1 MRTGVAFDDVLA
13 AAQAG
18 AAWAFEVLY
27 RDLSPVVTGYLRL
40 HGAAEP
46 DDLASETFLGVFT
59 GLAGFSGDEDALR
72 SWVFTIAHR
81 RLIDDWRRRS
91 RRPQLTDDAGDLT
104 LLPGGDAE
112 DDALMRVGTED
123 VHRMCAGLPDDQRS
137 VLLLRVLADLTVEQV
152 ASVMGRSVGSV
163 KALQRRGL
171 RTLRERLEKLV
182 RRNFRHPRTPGGPAG
197 DDRGE
202 MTTAADD
209 SAVEDAFE
217 AILAGR
223 PVPEGAAGLAAF
235 TEAVRASATRPG
247 RPNAALAELLATGLL
262 TDQSS
267 PSVRTATSAGS
278 APERRRPRV
287 RTRRRPA
294 MIFSALIA
302 KFLSAGAVAQAA
314 TGATVA
320 VVAFTGVG
328 AVGALPDPVQDTF
341 ATVVAEITPLEPPT
355 CAEETTEEV
364 VPEETVAEEVETTEE
379 VPEDPREDAEAAA
392 ARPWRPRSGHGPSRD
407 RPTASR
413 SAPGSARARRSE

>member
-18 AAWAFEVLY
+18 AGWAFEVLY

-112 DDALMRVGTED
+112 DDALMRVGTDD

-171 RTLRERLEKLV
+171 RTLRDRLEKPSGKTSGV
-182 RRNFRHPRTPGGPAG
+182 R
-197 DDRGE
+197 
-202 MTTAADD
+202 
-209 SAVEDAFE
+209 
-217 AILAGR
+217 
-223 PVPEGAAGLAAF
+223 VPLG
-235 TEAVRASATRPG
+235 V
-247 RPNAALAELLATGLL
+247 
-262 TDQSS
+262 
-267 PSVRTATSAGS
+267 
-278 APERRRPRV
+278 
-287 RTRRRPA
+287 RPA
-294 MIFSALIA
+294 M
-302 KFLSAGAVAQAA
+302 
-314 TGATVA
+314 
-320 VVAFTGVG
+320 TGV
-328 AVGALPDPVQDTF
+328 
-341 ATVVAEITPLEPPT
+341 
-355 CAEETTEEV
+355 
-364 VPEETVAEEVETTEE
+364 
-379 VPEDPREDAEAAA
+379 R
-392 ARPWRPRSGHGPSRD
+392 
-407 RPTASR
+407 
-413 SAPGSARARRSE
+413 